1 MRTKLIVLAIILAG
15 LAGKATAQAPQ
26 TLPAASPRLAEI
38 ARAFQ
43 SAAPDFVVPK
53 PQGAPAP
60 QPPSGKPAAT
70 ESYVIGPQDNLSIIV
85 TDETDLTGKYRV
97 DTDGTISMPYLQR
110 VPVAGLTL
118 AEAQVKITT
127 MLKAGYFRNP
137 QVRVEID
144 QFKARSVIVNG
155 EVHTPGKVTLP
166 GSTISLLE
174 ALILAGSPTTNA
186 ANEVIVIHPPKPGEQ
201 PVEPITVNR
210 KELELGRAGRDV
222 VLQDGDIVN
231 VPQAKRFYI
240 SGFVKNPG
248 YYVLDTGTTVSQAI
262 VLAGGLSDRGSD
274 RRIRVQRTVSG
285 KSLELPIELEDK
297 VQPGDEIKIRARIF

>member
-1 MRTKLIVLAIILAG
+1 MRTKLIVLAIVAG
-15 LAGKATAQAPQ
+15 AAGRAAARPPQPPPAAAQPAPAPPRAQAPRPPDATPKVDGAGSQ
-26 TLPAASPRLAEI
+26 QRPA
-38 ARAFQ
+38 
-43 SAAPDFVVPK
+43 
-53 PQGAPAP
+53 G
-60 QPPSGKPAAT
+60 PP
-70 ESYVIGPQDNLSIIV
+70 ESYVIGAQDNLSIIV

-97 DTDGTISMPYLQR
+97 DTDGTISMPYIQR

-118 AEAQVKITT
+118 AEAQAKITT
-127 MLKAGYFRNP
+127 LLQAGYFRNP
-137 QVRVEID
+137 QVRVEVD

-155 EVHTPGKVTLP
+155 EVRTPGKVTLP
-166 GSTISLLE
+166 GATISLLE

-186 ANEVIVIHPPKPGEQ
+186 ANEVIVIHQPKAGEPPT
-201 PVEPITVNR
+201 EPITVNR

-274 RRIRVQRTVSG
+274 RRLRVNRVVEG
-285 KSLELPIELEDK
+285 KTIELPIELEDK
-297 VQPGDEIKIRARIF
+297 VQPNDEIKIRSRIF